1 MHLAQL
7 HDRVRRPRPH
17 LLVRFCVEFPEPIE
31 LTRDCSY
38 GLFKAADKKLLDAD
52 NLTDRLSTVDKIVKE

>member
-1 MHLAQL
+1 L
-7 HDRVRRPRPH
+7 
-17 LLVRFCVEFPEPIE
+17 PEPIE

-38 GLFKAADKKLLDAD
+38 GLFKASDKKLLDDD